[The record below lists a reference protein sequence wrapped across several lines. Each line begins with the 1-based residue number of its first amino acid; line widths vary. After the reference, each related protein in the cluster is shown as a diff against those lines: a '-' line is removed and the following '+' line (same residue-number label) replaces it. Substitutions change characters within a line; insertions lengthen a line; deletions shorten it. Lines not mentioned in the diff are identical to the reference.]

1 MAIKAFSGAVST
13 QPLPDFNLNNIVD
26 GDILIYNTATKSF
39 INSNGSFATLAEVN
53 QLIANINGGGSVD
66 LSAYHTIENFNTA
79 KAALDAAIALKA
91 DKTYVDAQIAGI
103 SNGNVDLSNY
113 VTTGALSSA
122 LLNYSTST
130 QTTGEINTAIA
141 NATFFD
147 GDYNN
152 LHNTPTIPTLT
163 GYATQLWVQQQ
174 INAIDNSGNVDLSNY
189 VTTTALNTALSNLS
203 IPTDVSDLTDT
214 TNLLNS
220 GSGGGISTAQL
231 NAAIA
236 VEETR
241 ALTAEASLQTQINDK
256 ASTSYVDQQIANVS
270 SGGSVDLSSY
280 VTETELQT
288 ELANYQPSIDL
299 SNYYTKTQVD
309 GLIPTVFS
317 GDYND
322 LTNKP
327 TIPTAFSGDYADLT
341 NKPTIPDTSTFISE
355 TAIDSKIA
363 SAISG
368 GTIDLSNY
376 VTDTELA
383 TAISNATLG
392 GGVTTIG
399 ALTDVAIDGTETT
412 NHVLMYNAVN
422 SLWENVDL
430 DETFATK
437 QYVTDELVQAVS
449 NGTVDLAGYA
459 SESWVTQKLVERG
472 DHFSGNYND
481 LVNTPIL
488 FSGDYTD
495 LINKPASNA
504 DLSLQLIGQ
513 DLQLL
518 NVEPDPDTVISTVS
532 LSSLGDAIASN
543 IDYADL
549 QNLPNLFSGN
559 YNDLVNRPNLF
570 SGSYPDLANK
580 PYIPSIAG
588 LASETYV
595 NDKWAEPEI
604 TGDRFFTHNVTQV
617 AKVSN
622 VVAATAE
629 NYVMSII
636 TTDATPTEALLTTG
650 SRIVIDDNSTVMYK
664 VHIVGS
670 DGTDHCGFK
679 LQGIINKT
687 SGTLAL
693 VGSPS
698 KETLEDT
705 TQIWTGSVEADI
717 TNSSLKIIVTGDTAK
732 TVQWTI
738 FVEQNSVKR

>member
-1 MAIKAFSGAVST
+1 
-13 QPLPDFNLNNIVD
+13 
-26 GDILIYNTATKSF
+26 
-39 INSNGSFATLAEVN
+39 
-53 QLIANINGGGSVD
+53 
-66 LSAYHTIENFNTA
+66 
-79 KAALDAAIALKA
+79 
-91 DKTYVDAQIAGI
+91 
-103 SNGNVDLSNY
+103 
-113 VTTGALSSA
+113 
-122 LLNYSTST
+122 
-130 QTTGEINTAIA
+130 
-141 NATFFD
+141 
-147 GDYNN
+147 
-152 LHNTPTIPTLT
+152 
-163 GYATQLWVQQQ
+163 
-174 INAIDNSGNVDLSNY
+174 
-189 VTTTALNTALSNLS
+189 
-203 IPTDVSDLTDT
+203 
-214 TNLLNS
+214 
-220 GSGGGISTAQL
+220 
-231 NAAIA
+231 
-236 VEETR
+236 
-241 ALTAEASLQTQINDK
+241 
-256 ASTSYVDQQIANVS
+256 
-270 SGGSVDLSSY
+270 
-280 VTETELQT
+280 
-288 ELANYQPSIDL
+288 
-299 SNYYTKTQVD
+299 
-309 GLIPTVFS
+309 
-317 GDYND
+317 
-322 LTNKP
+322 
-327 TIPTAFSGDYADLT
+327 
-341 NKPTIPDTSTFISE
+341 
-355 TAIDSKIA
+355 
-363 SAISG
+363 
-368 GTIDLSNY
+368 
-376 VTDTELA
+376 
-383 TAISNATLG
+383 
-392 GGVTTIG
+392 
-399 ALTDVAIDGTETT
+399 
-412 NHVLMYNAVN
+412 MYNAVN

-430 DETFATK
+430 DDTFATK

-472 DHFSGNYND
+472 NHFSGNYND
-481 LVNTPIL
+481 LANTPIL

-518 NVEPDPDTVISTVS
+518 NIDPDPDTVISTVS
-532 LSSLGDAIASN
+532 LSSLGDAIAAN

-549 QNLPNLFSGN
+549 QNLPNLFSGD

-588 LASETYV
+588 LATETYV

-604 TGDRFFTHNVTQV
+604 TGDRFFTHSVNQV

-629 NYVMSII
+629 NYVMSIT

-679 LQGIINKT
+679 VQGIINKT

-698 KETLEDT
+698 LETLEDT
-705 TQIWTGSVEADI
+705 TQIWTGTVEADV

>member
-13 QPLPDFNLNNIVD
+13 QPLPDFNLNNIAD
-26 GDILIYNTATKSF
+26 GDILIYDVTSKAF

-53 QLIANINGGGSVD
+53 QLIANINSGGNVD
-66 LSAYHTIENFNTA
+66 LSLYHTIADFNTSKTA
-79 KAALDAAIALKA
+79 IDAAIALKA

-103 SNGNVDLSNY
+103 STGNVDLSNY
-113 VTTGALSSA
+113 VTTTALNGALA
-122 LLNYSTST
+122 NYSTST
-130 QTTGEINTAIA
+130 ETTGEINTAIA

-152 LHNTPTIPTLT
+152 LHNTPTIPSLT

-174 INAIDNSGNVDLSNY
+174 INALGNSGNVDLSNY
-189 VTTTALNTALSNLS
+189 VTTTALNTALANLT

-214 TNLLNS
+214 TNLLS
-220 GSGGGISTAQL
+220 GAGGGGISTTQL

-241 ALTAEASLQTQINDK
+241 ALTAEANLQSQINNK
-256 ASTSYVDQQIANVS
+256 ATVAYVDQQIANVA

-280 VTETELQT
+280 VTETELAT
-288 ELANYQPSIDL
+288 ELANYQPTIDL

-309 GLIPTVFS
+309 GLIPTPFS

-327 TIPTAFSGDYADLT
+327 TIPDV
-341 NKPTIPDTSTFISE
+341 STFISE
-355 TAIDSKIA
+355 TEIDSKIA
-363 SAISG
+363 SAVTG
-368 GTIDLSNY
+368 GTVDLSNY

-459 SESWVTQKLVERG
+459 SEAWVTQKLVERG

-481 LVNTPIL
+481 LTNTPVL

-495 LINKPASNA
+495 LLNKPASNA

-518 NVEPDPDTVISTVS
+518 NIEPDPDTVISTVS

-549 QNLPNLFSGN
+549 QNLPNLFSGD

-570 SGSYPDLANK
+570 SGNYNDLANK

-588 LASETYV
+588 LATETYV

-604 TGDRFFTHNVTQV
+604 TGDRFFTHNVNQV

-650 SRIVIDDNSTVMYK
+650 NRIVIDDNSTVMYK

-717 TNSSLKIIVTGDTAK
+717 TNSSLKVLVTGDTAK

-738 FVEQNSVKR
+738 FVEQNAVKR